1 MNSVD
6 VDDCNPPN
14 EMALRIQVSSRA
26 DVDFGPKI
34 ERPQG
39 RFQVT
44 RSVLFGDVQFC
55 AEASVVTV
63 QSVGHENA
71 VDIRFQR
78 IARGTEDDVHPDV
91 CDCVEIASVVHA
103 KVKRRLVRRFV
114 PQVVAHDAPA

>member
-44 RSVLFGDVQFC
+44 RSVCRAVRFW

-71 VDIRFQR
+71 VDIRVQR